1 MQFFGKKE
9 DKKKDKQKDEKKSA
23 PVRTAKKAKSASAKA
38 TADKPAA
45 KKSMK
50 ELYGAGKEKVSAAP
64 AAGPEGKSSL
74 AKASA
79 SAKATADKSSFAK
92 ASEDKSEDRPEAKK
106 DSSASSAYRVLL
118 RPLVTEKGSHLGVEN
133 KYLFEVD
140 YHTNK
145 IEVAKAIESAYGIRP
160 TKVNI
165 IKLAGKVVRRGKYE
179 GRRKNWKKAI
189 VTLPKGK
196 TIQIYEG
203 I

>member
-1 MQFFGKKE
+1 MSIFGNDKTKE
-9 DKKKDKQKDEKKSA
+9 DAKTEKKSA
-23 PVRTAKKAKSASAKA
+23 PIKSAKKDA
-38 TADKPAA
+38 PAV

-50 ELYGAGKEKVSAAP
+50 ELYGAS
-64 AAGPEGKSSL
+64 
-74 AKASA
+74 
-79 SAKATADKSSFAK
+79 DKSSFAK
-92 ASEDKSEDRPEAKK
+92 APSFAKATEGKSGNKTEDKAIIKK
-106 DSSASSAYRVLL
+106 ESSVASNAYRVLL

-140 YHTNK
+140 YNTNK
-145 IEVAKAIESAYGIRP
+145 IEVAKAVEAAYGIKP

-165 IKLAGKVVRRGKYE
+165 IKLAGKVVRRGRTE

-189 VTLPKGK
+189 VTLPAGK

>member
-1 MQFFGKKE
+1 MAIFGKNKTE
-9 DKKKDKQKDEKKSA
+9 ETKKGD
-23 PVRTAKKAKSASAKA
+23 AKSAKVKVVKKVKA
-38 TADKPAA
+38 EE

-50 ELYGAGKEKVSAAP
+50 DLYGSSSEKTVVAP
-64 AAGPEGKSSL
+64 AAAKSSQTNNSVEKVEE
-74 AKASA
+74 KA
-79 SAKATADKSSFAK
+79 FV
-92 ASEDKSEDRPEAKK
+92 AKK
-106 DSSASSAYRVLL
+106 DSFTVSAAYRVLI
-118 RPLVTEKGSHLGVEN
+118 RPLLTEKGSHLGIEN

-140 YHTNK
+140 YNTNK
-145 IEVAKAIESAYGIRP
+145 IEVAKAIETVYGVKP

-165 IKLAGKVVRRGKYE
+165 IKLAGKVMRRGRTE